1 MKFIV
6 VIPARFESSRLPGKP
21 LIKILGVPM
30 ILRTYRQCL
39 KTLSAKQI
47 FVATDDKRIETF
59 CKENNINVI
68 MTSSD
73 CKTGTDRVSEVAQK
87 IDCDF
92 YINVQGD
99 EPLMNPE
106 DLRLLI
112 DSAEQNPSSI
122 INGYCEI
129 GKEDDFF
136 SSSTPKVVF
145 DNNKNLL
152 YMSRAGIPSNKGHQF
167 TFGYRQVCMY
177 SFPKDSL
184 YDFSQKKQKTLF
196 ESEEDI
202 EILRFL
208 EMGFNVQMIKMSDL
222 SIPVDNPEDITLVE
236 ERLNIEI
243 PD

>member
-6 VIPARFESSRLPGKP
+6 VIPARYNSSRLPGKP

-39 KTLSAKQI
+39 KTVSAKQI
-47 FVATDDKRIETF
+47 FVATDDERIEIF

-73 CKTGTDRVSEVAQK
+73 CKTGTDRVSEVAQQ

-99 EPLMNPE
+99 EPLMNPD

-112 DSAEQNPSSI
+112 ERAEQNPSSI

-129 GKEDDFF
+129 RKQNNFF

-145 DNNKNLL
+145 DNNENLL
-152 YMSRAGIPSNKGHQF
+152 YMSRAGIPSNKEHQF
-167 TFGYRQVCMY
+167 TFGYRQVCIY
-177 SFPKDSL
+177 SFPKEAL
-184 YDFSQKKQKTLF
+184 KAFSSKNKKTLF
-196 ESEEDI
+196 EAEEDI

-208 EMGFNVQMIKMSDL
+208 EMGFDVQMVKMSPD
-222 SIPVDNPEDITLVE
+222 SIPVDNSEDIKLVE
-236 ERLNIEI
+236 ERLNF
-243 PD
+243 DKAN

>member
-1 MKFIV
+1 MQ
-6 VIPARFESSRLPGKP
+6 
-21 LIKILGVPM
+21 ILGVPM
-30 ILRTYRQCL
+30 ILRTYHQCL
-39 KTLSAKQI
+39 KAVSAKEI
-47 FVATDDKRIETF
+47 IVATDDKRIEIF

-68 MTSSD
+68 MTSAD
-73 CKTGTDRVSEVAQK
+73 CKTGTDRVSEVARQ

-99 EPLMNPE
+99 EPLMNPD

-112 DSAEQNPSSI
+112 ERAEQNPSSI

-129 GKEDDFF
+129 RDQSNFF

-145 DNNKNLL
+145 DKNEKLL
-152 YMSRAGIPSNKGHQF
+152 YMSRAGIPSNKNNQF
-167 TFGYRQVCMY
+167 SFGYRQVCIY
-177 SFPKDSL
+177 SFPKECLKAFGSKD
-184 YDFSQKKQKTLF
+184 KKTLF
-196 ESEEDI
+196 EAEEDI

-208 EMGFNVQMIKMSDL
+208 EMGFDVQMVKMSNF

>member
-6 VIPARFESSRLPGKP
+6 VIPARYNSSRLPGKP

-30 ILRTYRQCL
+30 ILRTYHQCL
-39 KTLSAKQI
+39 KTVRAKQV
-47 FVATDDKRIETF
+47 FVATDDKRIEKY
-59 CKENNINVI
+59 CQENNINVI

-99 EPLMNPE
+99 EPLLNPD

-112 DSAEQNPSSI
+112 DHAEQKPKSI

-129 GKEDDFF
+129 IDQEMFF

-145 DNNKNLL
+145 DQNEKLL
-152 YMSRAGIPSNKGHQF
+152 YMSRAGIPSNKDSQF
-167 TFGYRQVCMY
+167 SFGYRQVCIY

-184 YDFSQKKQKTLF
+184 EAFSIKQKTYF
-196 ESEEDI
+196 EAEEDI

-208 EMGFNVQMIKMSDL
+208 EMGFDVQMVKMSPD
-222 SIPVDNPEDITLVE
+222 SIPVDNPEDIKLVE
-236 ERLNIEI
+236 ERLNF
-243 PD
+243 DKAN